1 MRRIIFYGVI
11 CLFLNA
17 CSSVPTPKQYD
28 MLLRGEA
35 GDESMTRLVA
45 DAESGDAELQFYL
58 GTLHENGRFTK
69 ISKSKA
75 IGWYRMAA
83 QQGSEKGQTALLRML
98 NESAIYTDQKYYAE
112 LGDYYLQGLYVPQD
126 REKALE
132 IYKAAAPRGG
142 EVVQRKLIKLLR
154 QISAESCADSYAENC
169 VQNRAEAQYQLAMLY
184 RTGRYLEKDAVKS
197 KQLMQQAASKGNSG
211 ALIKSASDLIGED
224 NTDWFKIRNMLESV
238 TEHSAWSASALGNL
252 YYLGTGGEVDKEKS
266 LYYYQISAELGNAKA
281 ANYAFYMHQQEETPN
296 AKKEKAGHYLWL
308 AAKVDD
314 GDARDRLAKAYFY
327 GEYGVPEDEGA
338 AAYLANSGSDLVSA
352 WLCKEAYYPNVPK
365 SCINGPIAKMVR
377 KGHPFAQYLMGDIYA
392 EGAGIDKNIDR
403 AISLYKSAIAKGE
416 YAAKVALA
424 EFYLEGKS
432 GQDDTELG
440 LALLHEMQND
450 GDPGAAQALGKYAFE
465 HKDYSLALTLSLQA
479 EKEGWLGEDT
489 YYHLYRLYSG
499 KIGTPGDAAKS
510 NHYLIMALNEFHPIA
525 LYDKAISML
534 DEKTTAK
541 RTATAIELLQD
552 SGRQA
557 HVPAMLKLA
566 AYYTSLNQP
575 EQAAVWTL
583 EAAAHGD
590 ADSQRI
596 IGETYAGKQTLKDM
610 ALARY
615 WYGKAEQQGDREA
628 IAWMA
633 KFGEGNLD
641 VDSKGNLCDEHSE
654 SYCYSRAISRNP
666 LNYFRQRDSRKMEH
680 KLRLYADGA
689 VEFSEELQPFAG
701 WLPYLNANV
710 TQVWPTHCGFAMQRA
725 TGSGVLLFS
734 RTQQFCQPP
743 QDVVRAAF
751 QHGIRQVAKGYN
763 ATGLVLGNGQVV
775 AWGADFNGGGLIL
788 PTAYPPFVYNSLE
801 EEVKVKRAVAKDVVK
816 LVSGVM
822 SMAALKPE
830 GQVYIWG
837 DDSADIGHQLPG
849 RYKDVMANGYF
860 DGYCTRNID
869 DQISCWKERGYKY
882 QQHFP
887 DNIQQFDLV
896 ENAFMALS
904 IDEQGDLTAWPMYG
918 LGTDHYTAQ
927 RLPASLADYFWTAIG
942 KEQVSDGFVTV
953 LTRSDGERFAV
964 RFSTNQ
970 FSVRPFKRK
979 N

>member
-1 MRRIIFYGVI
+1 
-11 CLFLNA
+11 
-17 CSSVPTPKQYD
+17 
-28 MLLRGEA
+28 
-35 GDESMTRLVA
+35 MTQLVA

-58 GTLHENGRFTK
+58 GTLHERGRHTK
-69 ISKSKA
+69 RSKSKA
-75 IGWYRMAA
+75 IDWYRMAA
-83 QQGSEKGQTALLRML
+83 QQGSEKGQTALLRLL
-98 NESAIYTDQKYYAE
+98 NESANYYDQTFYAE

-126 REKALE
+126 REKALS
-132 IYKAAAPRGG
+132 IYLAAAPRGG
-142 EVVQRKLIKLLR
+142 KVVQQKLIELLN
-154 QISAESCADSYAENC
+154 QISAESCADSYDEHC
-169 VQNRAEAQYQLAMLY
+169 VENRAEAQYQLAMLY
-184 RTGRYLEKDAVKS
+184 RTGRYLEKDAIKS
-197 KQLMQQAASKGNSG
+197 KQLMRQAAVKDHSG
-211 ALIKSASDLIGED
+211 AIIKNASDLIGEKD
-224 NTDWFKIRNMLESV
+224 TDWFKIRKMLESV
-238 TEHSAWSASALGNL
+238 TEHSTWSASALANL

-281 ANYAFYMHQQEETPN
+281 ANYAFYMHLDEETPN

-308 AAKVDD
+308 AAKADHD
-314 GDARDRLAKAYFY
+314 DARDRLAKAYFY
-327 GEYGVPEDEGA
+327 GEFGVPVDKGA

-377 KGHPFAQYLMGDIYA
+377 KGHPFALYLMGDIYA

-403 AISLYKSAIAKGE
+403 AISLYKSGVAKGE

-424 EFYLEGKS
+424 EFYLEGKT

-440 LALLHEMQND
+440 LALLYEMQND
-450 GDPGAAQALGKYAFE
+450 GDPGAAQALAKYAFE

-479 EKEGWLGEDT
+479 EKEEWLGEDT

-499 KIGTPGDAAKS
+499 EIGTPRDAAKS
-510 NHYLIMALNEFHPIA
+510 NYYLIMALNEFHPVA

-534 DEKTTAK
+534 DENTTAK
-541 RTATAIELLQD
+541 RTATAIELLKD
-552 SGRQA
+552 SARQA

-566 AYYTSLNQP
+566 TYYKSLNQVEP
-575 EQAAVWTL
+575 SAVWIL

-590 ADSQRI
+590 ADSQRN
-596 IGETYAGKQTLKDM
+596 IGKTYASKQTLKDM

-615 WYGKAEQQGDREA
+615 WYSKAEQQGDKEA

-633 KFGEGNLD
+633 TFGEGKLD
-641 VDSKGNLCDEHSE
+641 VDAKGNLCGDHSE
-654 SYCYSRAISRNP
+654 SYCYSRASSRNP
-666 LNYFRQRDSRKMEH
+666 VSYFRQRDSRKQEH

-689 VEFSEELQPFAG
+689 VEFSQELQPYAG

-751 QHGIRQVAKGYN
+751 EHGISQVAKGYSS
-763 ATGLVLGNGQVV
+763 TGLLLGNGQVV
-775 AWGADFNGGGLIL
+775 VWGGSVSGGGLIL
-788 PTAYPPFVYNSLE
+788 PTGNAQSVYTSLE
-801 EEVKVKRAVAKDVVK
+801 EEVKVKRTVAKDVVK
-816 LVSGVM
+816 LVNGTM
-822 SMAALKPE
+822 SMAALKSD

-849 RYKDVMANGYF
+849 KYKDVMANGYF

-882 QQHFP
+882 QQGFP
-887 DNIQQFDLV
+887 DEMPQFDLV
-896 ENAFMALS
+896 EKAFMALS
-904 IDEQGDLTAWPMYG
+904 IDKQGALSAWPMYG
-918 LGTDHYTAQ
+918 LGTDNYITKS
-927 RLPASLADYFWTAIG
+927 LPASLTDYTWKEIG

-953 LTRSDGERFAV
+953 LTRSDGKRFAV
-964 RFSTNQ
+964 RYSTNQ
-970 FSVRPFKRK
+970 FSVRSFKRK
-979 N
+979 K